1 MSASARAGVP
11 VVGVYG
17 SARLPET
24 NEHYRYAVAVG
35 RALAGEGFIV
45 ATGGYAGVMEAVSKG
60 AREAGGEVIGYTVT
74 SWDGLPANRYV
85 TEQHR
90 RTVTIGQH
98 DVIELVG
105 ISDLIVGSD
114 RECDLVAVDDGDDG
128 VGRRLRRGGGRN
140 STPPSQDGAFQQP
153 EQGDTV

>member
-24 NEHYRYAVAVG
+24 NEHYRYAVDVG

-60 AREAGGEVIGYTVT
+60 AREVGGEVIGYTVT

-85 TEQHR
+85 TEQQDSADLFERLR
-90 RTVTIGQH
+90 RFSEV
-98 DVIELVG
+98 
-105 ISDLIVGSD
+105 DLLIALDGGLGTLAEVVVSWNLLQVGSD
-114 RECDLVAVDDGDDG
+114 ARPLLLVGEQI
-128 VGRRLRRGGGRN
+128 GR
-140 STPPSQDGAFQQP
+140 AH
-153 EQGDTV
+153 V